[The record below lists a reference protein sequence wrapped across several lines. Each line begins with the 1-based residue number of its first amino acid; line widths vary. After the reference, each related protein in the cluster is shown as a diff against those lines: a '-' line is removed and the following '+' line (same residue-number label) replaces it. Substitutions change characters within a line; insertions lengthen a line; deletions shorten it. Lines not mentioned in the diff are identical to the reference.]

1 MLIVV
6 HWVLLTWVI
15 VNCSAHVGD
24 RNRHNWW
31 QWWDY
36 QGCEVLLVNCSVRM
50 TDYNDWQLDALREE
64 CTRRE
69 LTITINSKDGVKTLA
84 ARLRTYDIN
93 SVVGKTDEAQALA
106 HDTQPGEFENDE
118 HMQNLSDSPGKLKL
132 ASDLPMK
139 NGGEIPGDTLSF
151 RERMELLRFER
162 DLEREREERE
172 IRREERRQR
181 ARFEDRAFEVE
192 LERERVKTPSVS
204 GCSGKF
210 VKVREMRETEDI
222 DDYFRIFEM
231 TAKTQQIPRSEWLG
245 SLAPRL
251 SEKAKSIFLEISGLD
266 ACNYDKSKEII
277 LKSYQLNV
285 DHYRFRFRHTEKK
298 TDEDFGQWAHRTRRY
313 LDRWMSVAK
322 ATGDPEKFLDQLV
335 IEHLLNSVG
344 GELCMWLKERKPAT
358 AEELATLANEYVQI
372 RKGPVIGGKLE
383 QRGKFDKSKVKCF
396 SCQEKGHYAYECKNR
411 NTDKGGHL
419 GISSTPG
426 YKISDRMHTTFS
438 SIMGEL

>member
-1 MLIVV
+1 
-6 HWVLLTWVI
+6 
-15 VNCSAHVGD
+15 
-24 RNRHNWW
+24 
-31 QWWDY
+31 
-36 QGCEVLLVNCSVRM
+36 M

-69 LTITINSKDGVKTLA
+69 LTINSKDGVKTLA

-93 SVVGKTDEAQALA
+93 YVVGETDEAQALA

-118 HMQNLSDSPGKLKL
+118 HMQNLSDSLGKLKL

-231 TAKTQQIPRSEWLG
+231 TAKTPNPTAATNCDDLYRRRGRCSSQLP
-245 SLAPRL
+245 
-251 SEKAKSIFLEISGLD
+251 KSIKPNVL
-266 ACNYDKSKEII
+266 
-277 LKSYQLNV
+277 QL
-285 DHYRFRFRHTEKK
+285 T
-298 TDEDFGQWAHRTRRY
+298 
-313 LDRWMSVAK
+313 
-322 ATGDPEKFLDQLV
+322 
-335 IEHLLNSVG
+335 
-344 GELCMWLKERKPAT
+344 
-358 AEELATLANEYVQI
+358 
-372 RKGPVIGGKLE
+372 
-383 QRGKFDKSKVKCF
+383 
-396 SCQEKGHYAYECKNR
+396 
-411 NTDKGGHL
+411 
-419 GISSTPG
+419 
-426 YKISDRMHTTFS
+426 
-438 SIMGEL
+438 